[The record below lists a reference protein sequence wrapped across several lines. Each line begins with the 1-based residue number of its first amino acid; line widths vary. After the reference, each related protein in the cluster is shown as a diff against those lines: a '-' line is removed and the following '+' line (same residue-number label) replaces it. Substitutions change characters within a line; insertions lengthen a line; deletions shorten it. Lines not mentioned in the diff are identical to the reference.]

1 MKNVPLVRATLPR
14 KSKNEISGFA
24 GDFFEVCME
33 KELVLSPTVEKA
45 VSLFMNGYNCAQAVY
60 GAFAPLFGVE
70 EKEALRL
77 ASPFGGGFG
86 RMREVCGAFS
96 GITLTL
102 GLVFGYD
109 SPDHPEKDLLYPRVQ
124 ALGERFHGNFGTLVC
139 RELLKNQA
147 EVGGV
152 ASPRTAEY
160 YAVRPCARIVLG
172 ATEIL
177 EEYLKEEG
185 VL

>member
-1 MKNVPLVRATLPR
+1 
-14 KSKNEISGFA
+14 
-24 GDFFEVCME
+24 ME
-33 KELVLSPTVEKA
+33 KELVLSPTAEKA
-45 VSLFMNGYNCAQAVY
+45 VSLFMNGCNCAQALY
-60 GAFAPLFGVE
+60 GAFAPLFGVD

-86 RMREVCGAFS
+86 RLREVCGAFS
-96 GITLTL
+96 GMTLTL

-109 SPDHPEKDLLYPRVQ
+109 SPEHPEKDKLYPRVQ
-124 ALGERFHGNFGTLVC
+124 ALGERFRSRFGTLVC

-147 EVGGV
+147 EVGGT

-160 YAVRPCARIVLG
+160 YAARPCARIVLG
-172 ATEIL
+172 AAEIL

-185 VL
+185 AL